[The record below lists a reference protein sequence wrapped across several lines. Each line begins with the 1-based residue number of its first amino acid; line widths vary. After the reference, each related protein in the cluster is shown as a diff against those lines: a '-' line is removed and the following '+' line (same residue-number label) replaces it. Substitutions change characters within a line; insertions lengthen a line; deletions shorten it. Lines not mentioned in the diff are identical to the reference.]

1 MDINQANS
9 ILAADE
15 AAEPETVAAIEA
27 EQPKP
32 VDETTQEESSS
43 ADDSGAEG
51 EGEGEGEQ
59 HSKPAPTTVPLA
71 VHIRERERFKA
82 ERLAFQQQQEIV
94 NQRLQQLFTSQQQA
108 KADPVPD
115 PDTDPL
121 GYQIHLQKQTAEQ
134 LQRMQAEREQ
144 ERQQSQQLAAQQQAV
159 TYVAQK
165 VDADEKAFIAK
176 APDYK
181 EAIAHARNVKFA
193 EYTALGMTEEQA
205 SQRLQQDAWA
215 LSIFAAQNG
224 LNAAEYAY
232 QVSQALGYKP
242 GASGT
247 NPLEMRQRG
256 QKVSVGGGA
265 GGKKT
270 APTFADLAAMSNDEF
285 AKLTKGDNWQKFA
298 GS

>member
-9 ILAADE
+9 ILAADQ

-27 EQPKP
+27 EQPQP
-32 VDETTQEESSS
+32 VDETPQEESSS
-43 ADDSGAEG
+43 ADDTGAEG
-51 EGEGEGEQ
+51 EKAEEGEE
-59 HSKPAPTTVPLA
+59 HKAAPQTVPLA
-71 VHIRERERFKA
+71 VHIREREKFRQ
-82 ERLAFQQQQEIV
+82 ERLAFQQQQELV
-94 NQRLQQLFTSQQQA
+94 NQRLTQLFSAQQT
-108 KADPVPD
+108 KAEPAPD

-134 LQRMQAEREQ
+134 LEKMQQ
-144 ERQQSQQLAAQQQAV
+144 EALQDRQQRAVQEQQQRAV
-159 TYVAQK
+159 QYVAEK
-165 VDADEKAFIAK
+165 VNQDEKAFLER

-181 EAIAHARNVKFA
+181 DAIAHARNVKFA

-215 LSIFAAQNG
+215 LSIFAAENG

-242 GASGT
+242 GARGT
-247 NPLEMRQRG
+247 NQLEMRQKG
-256 QKVSVGGGA
+256 AKVAVGGGA

-285 AKLTKGDNWQKFA
+285 ARLTKGDNWHKFA
-298 GS
+298 GG

>member
-9 ILAADE
+9 ILEQDA
-15 AAEPETVAAIEA
+15 AAESETIAAIDAEA
-27 EQPKP
+27 PVQESEASTEREQ
-32 VDETTQEESSS
+32 
-43 ADDSGAEG
+43 GAEG
-51 EGEGEGEQ
+51 EQVAEGED
-59 HSKPAPTTVPLA
+59 PAPAAKPTQTVPLA

-82 ERLAFQQQQEIV
+82 ERIAFQQQQELV
-94 NQRLQQLFTSQQQA
+94 TQRLQQLFAAQQQA
-108 KADPVPD
+108 KAEPAPD

-134 LQRMQAEREQ
+134 VRALQEQQQAERQQRAQAEQ
-144 ERQQSQQLAAQQQAV
+144 RQQAV
-159 TYVAQK
+159 QYVAQK
-165 VDADEKAFIAK
+165 VNADEEAFIAK

-181 EAIAHARNVKFA
+181 DAIQHARNVKFA

-215 LSIFAAQNG
+215 LSIFAAENG

-242 GASGT
+242 GDRGT
-247 NPLEMRQRG
+247 NSLEMRQRG

-285 AKLTKGDNWQKFA
+285 AKLTKGDNWHKFA
-298 GS
+298 GG

>member
-1 MDINQANS
+1 MDIDQANS

-15 AAEPETVAAIEA
+15 AAEPETIAAIEA
-27 EQPKP
+27 EQPQA
-32 VDETTQEESSS
+32 VDETPQEESSS
-43 ADDSGAEG
+43 ADDSGEQAAEG
-51 EGEGEGEQ
+51 DGEQ
-59 HSKPAPTTVPLA
+59 PSAKPTQTVPLA

-82 ERLAFQQQQEIV
+82 ERMAFQQQQELV
-94 NQRLQQLFTSQQQA
+94 NQRLQQLFAQQQQL
-108 KADPVPD
+108 KADPAPD

-134 LQRMQAEREQ
+134 LRAMQEQQAAERQQREHQ
-144 ERQQSQQLAAQQQAV
+144 ERQRQAV
-159 TYVAQK
+159 EYVAQK
-165 VDADEKAFIAK
+165 VNSDEAAFIAK
-176 APDYK
+176 VPDYK

-215 LSIFAAQNG
+215 LSIFAAENG

-242 GASGT
+242 GARGT
-247 NPLEMRQRG
+247 NQLEMRQKG

-285 AKLTKGDNWQKFA
+285 AKLTKGDNWSKFA
-298 GS
+298 G

>member
-9 ILAADE
+9 ILEQDA
-15 AAEPETVAAIEA
+15 AAEPEHVAAIEA
-27 EQPKP
+27 EQPQN
-32 VDETTQEESSS
+32 VDETPQEESKS
-43 ADDSGAEG
+43 ADGSGAEKAEDG
-51 EGEGEGEQ
+51 EEHKATPQ
-59 HSKPAPTTVPLA
+59 TVPLA

-82 ERLAFQQQQEIV
+82 ERVAFQQQQELV
-94 NQRLQQLFTSQQQA
+94 TQRLQQLFAAQQQA
-108 KADPVPD
+108 RQEPVPD
-115 PDTDPL
+115 QDTDPL
-121 GYQIHLQKQTAEQ
+121 GYQIHLQKQTAAQVQALQEQ
-134 LQRMQAEREQ
+134 QVQ
-144 ERQQSQQLAAQQQAV
+144 ERQQRAAAEQRQQAV
-159 TYVAQK
+159 QYVAQK
-165 VDADEKAFIAK
+165 VDADEKAFLAQ

-181 EAIAHARNVKFA
+181 DAIQHARNVKFA

-215 LSIFAAQNG
+215 LSIFAAENG

-242 GASGT
+242 GAVGT

-285 AKLTKGDNWQKFA
+285 AKLTKGDNWEKFA
-298 GS
+298 KS

>member
-9 ILAADE
+9 ILAADQ

-27 EQPKP
+27 EQPEQAAEP
-32 VDETTQEESSS
+32 EQTAESEQ
-43 ADDSGAEG
+43 AAEG
-51 EGEGEGEQ
+51 EPQEGEE
-59 HSKPAPTTVPLA
+59 HKSAPQTVPLA

-82 ERLAFQQQQEIV
+82 ERLAFQQQQQIV
-94 NQRLQQLFTSQQQA
+94 NERLAQLFAAQQQA
-108 KADPVPD
+108 KQEPEPD

-134 LQRMQAEREQ
+134 LRKMQEETLQ
-144 ERQQSQQLAAQQQAV
+144 ERQQRAAMEQQQRAV
-159 TYVAQK
+159 QYVAEK
-165 VDADEKAFIAK
+165 VNQDEKAFLER

-215 LSIFAAQNG
+215 LSIFAAENG

-242 GASGT
+242 GARGT
-247 NPLEMRQRG
+247 NSLEMRQKG
-256 QKVSVGGGA
+256 QKVAVGGGA
-265 GGKKT
+265 GGKKS

-285 AKLTKGDNWQKFA
+285 ARLTKGDNWQKFA